1 MTTTS
6 IFEELNKLTTVEKLL
21 VIEKTLKAIRQESEE
36 NLDQAVDSLY
46 NDYKTDKELT
56 IFNQLDSE
64 PFYEAR

>member
-6 IFEELNKLTTVEKLL
+6 IIEELNKLTTAERLL
-21 VIEKTLKAIRQESEE
+21 VIEKTLKAIRQESEGTV
-36 NLDQAVDSLY
+36 DQAVNSLY

-56 IFNQLDSE
+56 IFNQLDAE

>member
-6 IFEELNKLTTVEKLL
+6 IIEELSKLTTAERLL
-21 VIEKTLKAIRQESEE
+21 VIEKTLKAIRQESEGT
-36 NLDQAVDSLY
+36 LDQAADSLY

-56 IFNQLDSE
+56 LFNQLDSE

>member
-6 IFEELNKLTTVEKLL
+6 IIEELKKLTTVEKLL
-21 VIEKTLKAIRQESEE
+21 VIEKILKSIRQESEGT
-36 NLDQAVDSLY
+36 LDLAVDSLY
-46 NDYKTDKELT
+46 DDYKTDNELT